1 MLTTLDK
8 QTALVLIDLQKG
20 IASGDKAHPVPAIIA
35 NAARLKA
42 AFRSAGLLVV
52 VVHVEPIG
60 APASLVRSEK
70 GNFPKDA
77 AGQQQAL
84 EKMRE
89 AGFFD
94 IVEPIKPEPDDLPIM
109 KETWNAFYNTSLHEE
124 LQERNV
130 TGIVLAGISTSIG
143 VEGTARS
150 ANERGYNITFAT
162 DAMTDS
168 VAAAH
173 ANSLAYI
180 FPRIGEL
187 ATTAEIIDKLAGVNR
202 P

>member
-1 MLTTLDK
+1 MPLTLDP

-20 IASGDKAHPVPAIIA
+20 IVTGDKAHPTDAVVQH
-35 NAARLKA
+35 AARLKD
-42 AFRSAGLLVV
+42 AFHQAKLPVV

-70 GNFPKDA
+70 NQFPKDE
-77 AGQQQAL
+77 AGQEQAL
-84 EKMRE
+84 EKMR
-89 AGFFD
+89 ANGFFD
-94 IVEPIKPEPDDLPIM
+94 IVDPIKPGSGDIRIT

-124 LQERNV
+124 LQKRNV
-130 TGIVLAGISTSIG
+130 TGLVLAGISTSIG

-162 DAMTDS
+162 DAMTDT

-173 ANSLAYI
+173 DNSVAYI
-180 FPRIGEL
+180 FPRIGVL
-187 ATTAEIIDKLAGVNR
+187 ATTNEIIEQLPGRA
-202 P
+202 